1 MSNIVLDDFDKI
13 CRMCLKQD
21 PTLINIF
28 FSEVSEIIASTT
40 KIEVKTTR
48 FFLVFFWSIY
58 YRILVERGRPSARNN
73 LHDLHGQICGVLQ
86 V

>member
-1 MSNIVLDDFDKI
+1 MSHVELEDFDKI

-40 KIEVKTTR
+40 KIEVKNS
-48 FFLVFFWSIY
+48 VFSTFI
-58 YRILVERGRPSARNN
+58 P
-73 LHDLHGQICGVLQ
+73 DLSPPF
-86 V
+86 

>member
-1 MSNIVLDDFDKI
+1 MSSIELDDFDKI

-40 KIEVKTTR
+40 KIEVKKSR
-48 FFLVFFWSIY
+48 LFLQFFLFVTAF
-58 YRILVERGRPSARNN
+58 LVERGRPAA
-73 LHDLHGQICGVLQ
+73 
-86 V
+86 

>member
-21 PTLINIF
+21 PILINIF

-40 KIEVKTTR
+40 KIEVENSG
-48 FFLVFFWSIY
+48 FLVHFPWIY
-58 YRILVERGRPSARNN
+58 YRILVERGRPSPRNN
-73 LHDLHGQICGVLQ
+73 LHDLHGQICGVLP

>member
-1 MSNIVLDDFDKI
+1 MSSIELDDFDKI

-40 KIEVKTTR
+40 KIEVKKTPA
-48 FFLVFFWSIY
+48 FPAVFLICYRVFS
-58 YRILVERGRPSARNN
+58 
-73 LHDLHGQICGVLQ
+73 
-86 V
+86 